1 MRNKVYL
8 SLVHY
13 PVYNR
18 NKDIVC
24 TSVTNFDIH
33 DISRSCGTYE
43 IKGYRLVVPVDAQKK
58 LTERIIGYWQDGTGG
73 QYNKDREQAFRVTD
87 VTESIEAV
95 VEEIEKIEGQK
106 PLIINPNIEIV
117 AWNGEKF
124 LRYYGKA
131 NLDYNPK
138 IVDKTFEL
146 MPEIEVYTPRC

>member
-87 VTESIEAV
+87 VAESIEEV
-95 VEEIEKIEGQK
+95 VKEIERIEGQR
-106 PLIINPNIEIV
+106 PLIITTSARIFDNSISYKNLSFTF
-117 AWNGEKF
+117 WNRLGI
-124 LRYYGKA
+124 
-131 NLDYNPK
+131 N
-138 IVDKTFEL
+138 
-146 MPEIEVYTPRC
+146 